1 MYFHTTMKLPVI
13 LTFFRVVMSPIFVA
27 LYLFSDRW
35 NIPIAAIPY
44 LLLGIVA
51 LCELT
56 DIFDGFLARKRNQV
70 TNLGKVL
77 DPMADSLFRLSVF
90 FTFTQGAVQLPLL
103 IVLVFFWRDSIVNT
117 LRSLCA
123 VQGIPLAARTSG
135 KIKAIIQAT
144 VTFFILI
151 LMIPYSNGCLSLE
164 TFQKISTI
172 AAALAAAYTLCSG
185 CEYLWVHRQLIKK
198 AFRA

>member
-1 MYFHTTMKLPVI
+1 MRLPLA

-35 NIPIAAIPY
+35 GVPGAALPY

-56 DIFDGFLARKRNQV
+56 DIFDGFFARRRNQV

-77 DPMADSLFRLSVF
+77 DPMADSFFRLSVF
-90 FTFTQGAVQLPLL
+90 FAFTQGDLQLPLM
-103 IVLVFFWRDSIVNT
+103 IVLVFFWRDSLVNT

-123 VQGIPLAARTSG
+123 LQGIPLAARISG
-135 KIKAIIQAT
+135 KIKAVVQAV
-144 VTFFILI
+144 VTIFILI
-151 LMIPYSNGCLSLE
+151 LMIPYSAGCLSLE
-164 TFQKISTI
+164 SFQQLSWMAAGI
-172 AAALAAAYTLCSG
+172 AAAYAFFSG
-185 CEYLWVHRQLIKK
+185 CEYLFVHRHLIKK
-198 AFRA
+198 AFK